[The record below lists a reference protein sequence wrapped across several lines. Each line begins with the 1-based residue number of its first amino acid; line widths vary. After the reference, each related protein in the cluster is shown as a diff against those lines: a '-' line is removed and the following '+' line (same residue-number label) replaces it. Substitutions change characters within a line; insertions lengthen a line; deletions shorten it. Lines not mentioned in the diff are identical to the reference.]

1 MSDATSPEPVVPTI
15 RIEHGNPTAEE
26 VGVIVA
32 VLTAASGGAGD
43 DGGAPERRSR
53 WAAPGDRLGGAA
65 PGRGGWRWS
74 GMPR

>member
-1 MSDATSPEPVVPTI
+1 MSDPTSPDVPTI
-15 RIEHGNPTAEE
+15 RIEHGNPTPEE

-32 VLTAASGGAGD
+32 VLSAASGGGD
-43 DGGAPERRSR
+43 GDGGAPDRRSH
-53 WAAPGDRLGGAA
+53 WAAPGERLAGPA